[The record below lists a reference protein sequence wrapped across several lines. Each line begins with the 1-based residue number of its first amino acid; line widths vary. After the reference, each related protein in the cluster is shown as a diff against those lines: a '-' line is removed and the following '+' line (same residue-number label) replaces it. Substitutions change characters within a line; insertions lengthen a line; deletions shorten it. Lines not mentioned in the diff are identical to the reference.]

1 MAWNYPEEV
10 TLRGHP
16 RPGAARYVG
25 DRIKLH
31 RHVVRLGGTPYTV
44 ITLRPGTDVRF
55 SNNRHHETW
64 HILSDSRGARLL
76 GRLLW
81 GLAYQRVP
89 RTLVLIEGPQLDPNP
104 FDAAPADPIAL
115 VPAWLTPLPTRDA
128 RELRKRIPLTR
139 PAGTVRWHTPGL
151 TAAAAAGLDAY
162 LGIPWWWERRVG
174 AGAGRHRV
182 ERAGGLLILAAT
194 PPVLRDWAVDVYRLG
209 EPPNPPMDW
218 TDLGWP
224 YGMDYTDLGRMD
236 GEVQIFADYRQRVSA
251 ARVARREVLAG
262 LTRPISPADLEPL
275 IWQRGGEVRLR
286 ARRPQRTAA
295 ARSPATGRLR
305 RGPAAA

>member
-1 MAWNYPEEV
+1 V

-31 RHVVRLGGTPYTV
+31 RHVIRLGGAPYTV
-44 ITLRPGTDVRF
+44 ITLRPGTDVHF
-55 SNNRHHETW
+55 SNNRYHETW
-64 HILSDSRGARLL
+64 HILSDPLGARLL

-89 RTLVLIEGPQLDPNP
+89 RTLVLIERPHLDPTP

-128 RELRKRIPLTR
+128 RELRKRLPLTR

-151 TAAAAAGLDAY
+151 AAAAAAEPGTWPSMP
-162 LGIPWWWERRVG
+162 GSGREWR
-174 AGAGRHRV
+174 AGAGGGRHRI
-182 ERAGGLLILAAT
+182 ERAGGLLIFAAT
-194 PPVLRDWAVDVYRLG
+194 PPVLRDWAVDVYLLG
-209 EPPNPPMDW
+209 EPPNSPMDYRYI
-218 TDLGWP
+218 GWP
-224 YGMDYTDLGRMD
+224 YGMAYTDLGRTD

-262 LTRPISPADLEPL
+262 LTQPVPPADLEPL
-275 IWQRGGEVRLR
+275 VWQRGAEVRLR
-286 ARRPQRTAA
+286 AR
-295 ARSPATGRLR
+295 
-305 RGPAAA
+305 